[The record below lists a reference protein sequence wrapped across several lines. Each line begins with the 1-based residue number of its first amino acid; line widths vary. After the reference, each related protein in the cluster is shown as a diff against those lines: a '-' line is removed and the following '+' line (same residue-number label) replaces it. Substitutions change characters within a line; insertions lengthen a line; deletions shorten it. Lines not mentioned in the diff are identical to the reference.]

1 MGCCDSTSPLD
12 DDVNALPGLS
22 VTVAIV
28 MKVELDIAG
37 SELCF
42 NFDLYLFVVTG
53 KVVGWELMESVRNS
67 GEEEGDEAV
76 CTCKRW

>member
-1 MGCCDSTSPLD
+1 MGCCDPTSPLD

-22 VTVAIV
+22 VIVAIV

-42 NFDLYLFVVTG
+42 NFDVYLFFVTG
-53 KVVGWELMESVRNS
+53 KVVGWESIERVRNS
-67 GEEEGDEAV
+67 GEEGRRRSNV
-76 CTCKRW
+76 HL